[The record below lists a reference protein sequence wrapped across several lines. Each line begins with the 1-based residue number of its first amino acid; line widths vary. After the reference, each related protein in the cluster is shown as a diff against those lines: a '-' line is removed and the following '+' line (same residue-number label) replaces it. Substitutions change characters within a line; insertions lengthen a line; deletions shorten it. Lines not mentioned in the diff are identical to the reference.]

1 MKRKCSKHDNVI
13 GHWMGQS
20 FDLLALGLLS
30 AAAAEALCL
39 HVVCVALT
47 SLSFQVTW
55 LETHIGSNLFP
66 KVYYY
71 SYLSGVM
78 IRIIHIVWFF
88 WIDHKSSMYCAG
100 YNYTTPVHFSA
111 ISCVICIFRPVVVT
125 GTSTCHFT
133 LSQILNKS
141 TKIFKNQN
149 KPPQGPSPLC
159 INWRK

>member
-13 GHWMGQS
+13 GYWMGQS

-30 AAAAEALCL
+30 AAAAAAAAAAEALCL

-88 WIDHKSSMYCAG
+88 LIDHKSSM
-100 YNYTTPVHFSA
+100 
-111 ISCVICIFRPVVVT
+111 
-125 GTSTCHFT
+125 
-133 LSQILNKS
+133 
-141 TKIFKNQN
+141 
-149 KPPQGPSPLC
+149 
-159 INWRK
+159 

>member
-1 MKRKCSKHDNVI
+1 
-13 GHWMGQS
+13 MGQS

-30 AAAAEALCL
+30 AAAAAAAEALCL

-88 WIDHKSSMYCAG
+88 LIDHKSSM
-100 YNYTTPVHFSA
+100 
-111 ISCVICIFRPVVVT
+111 
-125 GTSTCHFT
+125 
-133 LSQILNKS
+133 
-141 TKIFKNQN
+141 
-149 KPPQGPSPLC
+149 
-159 INWRK
+159 